1 MTVLDLPVSMPEP
14 VPLLDMVTKFN
25 LLNITLDVD
34 IHDIVLSVPSVNR
47 PGLQIFGFFDF
58 FDFDRVQILGRSEMG
73 YLKTLSGEQ
82 RDVVFKKLFSY
93 KIPCLVLT
101 HGQEAFPEMIIH
113 SSINNIPVFV
123 TDWQTSEFMGEVIR
137 WLKMKLAPRI
147 TLHGVLMDIFGEGVV
162 IMGESGIGKSE
173 TALNLIKR
181 GHRLVADD
189 AVEISG
195 ISRDTLIG
203 ACPHLIQH
211 FTEVRGI
218 GVIDVKQ
225 MFGVESV
232 KPSQT
237 IDMILNLEHY
247 DPNKTYNRMGLD
259 DEYIEVLGHKVI
271 SNTILIRPGR
281 DIAIICEAAAVN
293 NRQKKMGYNAAK
305 VLNER
310 LQSSL
315 IKI

>member
-1 MTVLDLPVSMPEP
+1 MTVLNIPEGSYPEAVSLSDLLAKFELKTATPEIATD
-14 VPLLDMVTKFN
+14 DM
-25 LLNITLDVD
+25 TLT
-34 IHDIVLSVPSVNR
+34 IAAVNR
-47 PGLQIFGFFDF
+47 PGLQLSGFYDF
-58 FDFDRVQILGRSEMG
+58 FDHDRIQVLGRSEMG
-73 YLKTLSGEQ
+73 YLRTLSEKQ
-82 RDVVFKKLFSY
+82 RDAVFKKLFSY
-93 KIPCLVLT
+93 SIPCIVIT
-101 HGQEAFPEMIIH
+101 HGQEPFPEMVVHAVIH
-113 SSINNIPVFV
+113 NIPIFV
-123 TDWQTSEFMGEVIR
+123 CDWPSSEFLSEVLR
-137 WLKMKLAPRI
+137 WLKMKLAPRV
-147 TLHGVLMDIFGEGVV
+147 TLHGVLMDIYGEGVV

-189 AVEISG
+189 AVEISR

-203 ACPHLIQH
+203 TCPSLIQH

-225 MFGVESV
+225 MFGVEAV

-247 DPNKTYNRMGLD
+247 DPDKSYNRMGIE
-259 DEYIEVLGHKVI
+259 DEYIEVLGQRVI
-271 SNTILIRPGR
+271 GNTILVRPGR
-281 DIAIICEAAAVN
+281 DMAIICEAAAVN

-310 LQSSL
+310 LQL
-315 IKI
+315 AIGR

>member
-1 MTVLDLPVSMPEP
+1 MTVLKIPEGSNPEAVRLSDLLGKFELTSITPEIEIDD
-14 VPLLDMVTKFN
+14 L
-25 LLNITLDVD
+25 
-34 IHDIVLSVPSVNR
+34 VLSIAAVNR
-47 PGLQIFGFFDF
+47 PGLQISGFYDF
-58 FDFDRVQILGRSEMG
+58 FDHDRIQIVGRSEMG
-73 YLKTLSGEQ
+73 YLRTLDEKQ
-82 RDVVFKKLFSY
+82 RDAVFQKLFSY
-93 KIPCLVLT
+93 KIPCVVIT
-101 HGQEAFPEMIIH
+101 HGQEPFPEMIIH
-113 SSINNIPVFV
+113 AVIHNIPIY
-123 TDWQTSEFMGEVIR
+123 TCDWPTTEFLSEVLR
-137 WLKMKLAPRI
+137 WLKMKLAPRV
-147 TLHGVLMDIFGEGVV
+147 TLHGVLMDIYGEGVI

-189 AVEISG
+189 AVEISR

-203 ACPHLIQH
+203 ACPNLIQH

-225 MFGVESV
+225 MFGVEAV

-247 DPNKTYNRMGLD
+247 DPVKTYNRMGID
-259 DEYIEVLGHKVI
+259 DEYIEVLGQRVI
-271 SNTILIRPGR
+271 ANTILIRPGR
-281 DIAIICEAAAVN
+281 DMAIICEAAAVN

-310 LQSSL
+310 LQQA
-315 IKI
+315 IAR